1 MALSSWLEILF
12 FLGLLALSTPILGSY
27 MAKVYGNKQAPGDRV
42 FLPVERFVYRCCR
55 IDPDSE
61 QRWRSYVMSLLVY
74 TLVGGVLTYAVLR
87 WQAHLP
93 GNPDHLADV
102 PPGLTFNTAISF
114 MTNTNWTNYTGE
126 STMSQLSQMLGLVWH
141 QFISGAVGMALAA
154 AFIRSLIRRRQT
166 TLGNFWVDTVR
177 TCTRVLI
184 PICFVFAVVFM
195 SQGVIQNFHSSTKVD
210 TVAAIATH
218 DPSSALTQEV
228 PGGPVASMVPIE
240 ALGDNG
246 GGYFGANYGH
256 PSENPNGIT
265 NVLILWLLCMVP
277 FAFAWTFGKMIG
289 SMRQAWVVL
298 SAMGILFLISILIV
312 VPLENRGNPK
322 ISVDHVTQTVSATNP
337 GGNLEGKDIR
347 LGSTGSALNAAAI
360 TATSTGGANSGQ
372 ESYTPIGGAVPLFN
386 MMLGEVIPGG
396 TGTGLYGMLIFVLI
410 SVFIGGLMVGRTPM
424 YLGKQLLAGDMKLA
438 AIYILVLPVTVLV
451 LSAVSIL
458 IPHTAASVSSEGPH
472 GLTEMVYAY
481 TSAAHNNGSCFCGF
495 SGDTT
500 YYNTTLSVAMWVGRF
515 FEIIPALA
523 LAGSLV
529 RKRTYAATAGTL
541 RTDTPLFA
549 VMVMVIVIVLVGLT
563 YFPVLALGP
572 LAEHFAGHFG
582 LF

>member
-1 MALSSWLEILF
+1 MTLSSWLEILF
-12 FLGLLALSTPILGSY
+12 FLGLLALSTPILGTY
-27 MAKVYGNKQAPGDRV
+27 MAKIYSNGPAPGDRV

-55 IDPDSE
+55 IDPESE
-61 QRWRSYVMSLLVY
+61 QRWRSYVMSLLAY
-74 TLVGGVLTYAVLR
+74 TLVGGLLTYAVLR

-93 GNPDHLADV
+93 LDPDHLADV

-154 AFIRSLIRRRQT
+154 AFIRALVRRRQT

-177 TCTRVLI
+177 TCTRILI

-195 SQGVIQNFHSSTKVD
+195 SQGVIQNFHASTKVD
-210 TVAAIATH
+210 TVAAQATH
-218 DPSSALTQEV
+218 DPSSALIQEV

-246 GGYFGANYGH
+246 GGYFDANFGH
-256 PSENPNGIT
+256 PSENPNGLT
-265 NVLILWLLCMVP
+265 NVLILWLLCMIP
-277 FAFAWTFGKMIG
+277 FAFPWTFGKMIG

-298 SAMGILFLISILIV
+298 SAMSILFLISILIA
-312 VPLENRGNPK
+312 VPLENRGNPYYSK
-322 ISVDHVTQTVSATNP
+322 AHVTQTASANNP

-347 LGSTGSALNAAAI
+347 FGATGSALNAAAI
-360 TATSTGGANSGQ
+360 TGTSTGGASSGE
-372 ESYTPIGGAVPLFN
+372 ESYVPIAGAVPLFN
-386 MMLGEVIPGG
+386 MMLGEVTPGG

-410 SVFIGGLMVGRTPM
+410 AVFIGGLMVGRTPM
-424 YLGKQLLAGDMKLA
+424 YLGKQILARDMKLV
-438 AIYILVLPVTVLV
+438 AIYILVLPTTVLV
-451 LSAVSIL
+451 FAAVSIL
-458 IPHTAASVSSEGPH
+458 VPSTAASVSSSGPH
-472 GLTEMVYAY
+472 GLTEMVYAF

-500 YYNTTLSVAMWVGRF
+500 YYNTTLAISMWVGRF

-529 RKRTYAATAGTL
+529 RKRTYAVTTGTI
-541 RTDTPLFA
+541 RTDTVLFTI
-549 VMVMVIVIVLVGLT
+549 MVMVVVVVLVGLT
-563 YFPVLALGP
+563 YFPALALGP